1 MAGTITVK
9 STAASNKGGTNTYKT
24 DSKGNPTGVR
34 ISYTNAP
41 TNTGSGGG
49 NTGNST
55 TKKVSYDPGYDS
67 SAYRNSISAL
77 SRELAAQRTA
87 LAARQ
92 AKAEANIN
100 SDYNIAKLGLEK
112 TQEKDYA
119 GRATSLVTSG
129 GGFLGATQSQE
140 GVLQNLKG
148 TFEAEKNALLSKK
161 EEALLAS
168 QTAYE
173 DKDFALSTKMLELAK
188 DAEKEI
194 YNRTQDYT
202 NNVLKISQENRA
214 QTGFEYDVTD
224 KKIQGYANMSDQEF
238 AKVDQNEIANL
249 DKNYFPGY
257 TAYKR
262 NTEKTSNEIER
273 MSKIINI
280 KNDVPA
286 GQKFTINGVTYV
298 GTKAPTGGYR
308 ISDPIPQFIA
318 NQIGIPQL
326 AGQSQSDIIW
336 SLDLENPPLWYMQ
349 FYKNSN
355 PTGWEVAKD
364 RPDIIKNEWET
375 FRKLSELQPFIN
387 TVKLNKRGTQS
398 DNPFTPK
405 P

>member
-9 STAASNKGGTNTYKT
+9 ATGGSNVGGTNTYKK
-24 DSKGNPTGVR
+24 DSAGNPYGAR
-34 ISYTNAP
+34 LSYTNASV
-41 TNTGSGGG
+41 TTSGGG
-49 NTGNST
+49 SSSVGNKKT
-55 TKKVSYDPGYDS
+55 TDPGYDS
-67 SAYRNSISAL
+67 SSYRNSISAL

-100 SDYNIAKLGLEK
+100 SDYNIAKLGMEK

-173 DKDFALSTKMLELAK
+173 DKDFALSTQMLQLAK

-194 YNRTQDYT
+194 YNRTQDY
-202 NNVLKISQENRA
+202 NNNLLKISSENRA
-214 QTGFEYDVTD
+214 QTEFDYGIAD
-224 KKIQGYANMSDQEF
+224 KKIQGYVNMSDQDF

-273 MSKIINI
+273 ISKIINI

-298 GTKAPTGGYR
+298 GTKAPTGGYK

-318 NQIGIPQL
+318 DQIGIPQL

-336 SLDLENPPLWYMQ
+336 SLDLGSPPLWYMQ
-349 FYKNSN
+349 YYKNSN

-364 RPDIIKNEWET
+364 RPDIIKNEWDT
-375 FRKLSELQPFIN
+375 FRKLPELQPFIN

-398 DNPFTPK
+398 NNPFAPN
-405 P
+405 